1 MSDTMPKYTLRW
13 GIALALAGGVL
24 AAFVQPVLYSSG
36 WLNTEPGGTFLYLGL
51 LVLDLLNTLVI
62 PLGTALIAASL
73 VMFYIRGRSRPAEAD
88 RPKRWVL
95 PEPLDRRPER

>member
-1 MSDTMPKYTLRW
+1 MPKITLWW

-24 AAFVQPVLYSSG
+24 ATFVQPGLYSSA
-36 WLNTEPGGTFLYLGL
+36 WLNTEPGQTVLYFWL
-51 LVLDLLNTLVI
+51 LALDLLNTLVI

-73 VMFYIRGRSRPAEAD
+73 VMFYLRGRSQPVDAE

-95 PEPLDRRPER
+95 PEPLERRTDR